1 MKAKRYGI
9 VLIIMLIVVGVVFLF
24 RLYYYL
30 PISNIKLPDDAKT
43 IKMEIYVS
51 DIYGW
56 HVCAEKVV
64 ESELEYEQFIEYIRD
79 NNKNDNIQIF
89 LIYKENNSYVVWW
102 DDYSISL
109 VNSIDGIEKEGM
121 NYYLITNNTSY
132 GSFFY

>member
-1 MKAKRYGI
+1 MKIKRYGI
-9 VLIIMLIVVGVVFLF
+9 VLIIMIIVVGVVFSF

-30 PISNIKLPDDAKT
+30 PISNIKLPDDAKI

-51 DIYGW
+51 DIYGH

-64 ESELEYEQFIEYIRD
+64 ESELEQEQFIEYIRD
-79 NNKNDNIQIF
+79 NNENDNIQIY
-89 LIYKENNSYVVWW
+89 LIYKENDRYVVWW
-102 DDYSISL
+102 DDYSTSL
-109 VNSIDGIEKEGM
+109 VNSIDGIEKDGM

>member
-1 MKAKRYGI
+1 MKTKILSKVLII
-9 VLIIMLIVVGVVFLF
+9 VLIAVVVFWGAG
-24 RLYYYL
+24 LYYYL

-43 IKMEIYVS
+43 IKMEIYIS
-51 DIYGW
+51 DIYGL
-56 HVCAEKVV
+56 HVCAEKVG
-64 ESELEYEQFIEYIRD
+64 ESELEYEQLKEHIED

-89 LIYKENNSYVVWW
+89 LIYKESNRYVVWW

-121 NYYLITNNTSY
+121 NYYLITNNTPY